1 LKLHTGPQDLDP
13 LDPDDDDED
22 HKAAGGAPPP
32 LLLSMAWIRSTPSA
46 DGKSPVAGSKEP
58 TPWPH
63 IFTARPHITSTL
75 FVFKIQRSRHADAGE
90 GGPNSTDPET
100 LKLEDVE
107 SSTTAPRREPSP
119 EGKSS
124 ATKTLHRPHH
134 RLLSA
139 ADQQPRHP
147 TLCTSRESS
156 IPHPPAAVA
165 AAGGGEIERFD
176 GERGGFPGGFRKSPI
191 PYCSGRIGTTKLR
204 LDG

>member
-75 FVFKIQRSRHADAGE
+75 FVFKIQRSRHADAGK

-107 SSTTAPRREPSP
+107 SSTTTPLREPSP

-124 ATKTLHRPHH
+124 A
-134 RLLSA
+134 
-139 ADQQPRHP
+139 DQLPRHP
-147 TLCTSRESS
+147 TLCTSREPST
-156 IPHPPAAVA
+156 PHPPT
-165 AAGGGEIERFD
+165 AGGGEIERFD
-176 GERGGFPGGFRKSPI
+176 GERGGFQSGFRKSPI

-204 LDG
+204 F